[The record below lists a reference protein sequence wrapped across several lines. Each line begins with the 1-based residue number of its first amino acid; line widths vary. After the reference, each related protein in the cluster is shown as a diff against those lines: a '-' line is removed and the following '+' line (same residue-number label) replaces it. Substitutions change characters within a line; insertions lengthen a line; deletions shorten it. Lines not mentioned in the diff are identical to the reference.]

1 VARTVAIVIGAV
13 VVLSAAA
20 LFLVWPAL
28 LRSSTYPGG
37 RLAPGQGDP
46 ALWGLPDG
54 EEVRL
59 TAADGVRL
67 HGWWIPA
74 RTADACG
81 AVVYFH
87 GNANTIAP
95 RAWLGRAL
103 AERGLDVLLFDY
115 RGYGLSEGRPSEA
128 GLRRDARAAWDHV
141 VRERGIDPGRVVLFG
156 HSLGSAVATDLAL
169 ERHAAALVLG
179 APFPGFPDLVR
190 HHAPWLPL
198 RILPWRDGRYT
209 AGGRIGELRMP
220 VLIALGEAD
229 RVIPPA
235 FSRAVYD
242 AAPEPRRLVV
252 TPADH
257 GSLVGHPA
265 VWAGLDT
272 LLGEQL
278 GCP

>member
-1 VARTVAIVIGAV
+1 
-13 VVLSAAA
+13 
-20 LFLVWPAL
+20 
-28 LRSSTYPGG
+28 
-37 RLAPGQGDP
+37 
-46 ALWGLPDG
+46 
-54 EEVRL
+54 
-59 TAADGVRL
+59 
-67 HGWWIPA
+67 
-74 RTADACG
+74 
-81 AVVYFH
+81 
-87 GNANTIAP
+87 
-95 RAWLGRAL
+95 
-103 AERGLDVLLFDY
+103 
-115 RGYGLSEGRPSEA
+115 
-128 GLRRDARAAWDHV
+128 
-141 VRERGIDPGRVVLFG
+141 
-156 HSLGSAVATDLAL
+156 
-169 ERHAAALVLG
+169 
-179 APFPGFPDLVR
+179 
-190 HHAPWLPL
+190 

-265 VWAGLDT
+265 GWAGLDT

>member
-1 VARTVAIVIGAV
+1 MARTVAIVIGAV

-67 HGWWIPA
+67 PGWWIPA

-128 GLRRDARAAWDHV
+128 G
-141 VRERGIDPGRVVLFG
+141 
-156 HSLGSAVATDLAL
+156 
-169 ERHAAALVLG
+169 
-179 APFPGFPDLVR
+179 
-190 HHAPWLPL
+190 
-198 RILPWRDGRYT
+198 
-209 AGGRIGELRMP
+209 
-220 VLIALGEAD
+220 
-229 RVIPPA
+229 
-235 FSRAVYD
+235 
-242 AAPEPRRLVV
+242 
-252 TPADH
+252 
-257 GSLVGHPA
+257 
-265 VWAGLDT
+265 
-272 LLGEQL
+272 
-278 GCP
+278 